1 MRLVFVNKS
10 FHNENSG
17 GRQGFPRREAKMNKG
32 ALISVVCLVLS
43 TAIFAAYP
51 NPVQADS
58 GETIHLV
65 NAASG
70 EWEWTNDNV
79 TGSEVSLDSI
89 AAPNPEYMQL
99 LSNGLSLSGAT
110 EICHPFRGG
119 QFGWTGRIY
128 NLSGGAWHELATTT
142 RWVPDT
148 SGKLMSCAYAPTEG
162 TYALFG
168 YYTDQ
173 PKACREYSI
182 SSMGAYEVG
191 INGFVYYGTISPPNP
206 GIKVT
211 YRFKGIKPAGSVTG
225 ALSASTY
232 TDADGDFTF
241 SEPFFIDFETILTFR
256 QEFLVDDCKASFQ
269 TN

>member
-1 MRLVFVNKS
+1 MK
-10 FHNENSG
+10 
-17 GRQGFPRREAKMNKG
+17 KG
-32 ALISVVCLVLS
+32 PLIAVVCLVWS
-43 TAIFAAYP
+43 MVIFAAYP

-58 GETIHLV
+58 GEPIHLITT
-65 NAASG
+65 ASG

-89 AAPNPEYMQL
+89 TVPNPEYMQL
-99 LSNGLSLSGAT
+99 LSNGLSLSGAA

-148 SGKLMSCAYAPTEG
+148 SGKLMVCAYAPAEG

-173 PKACREYSI
+173 PRVCREYAI
-182 SSMGAYEVG
+182 SSLSVNMVG
-191 INGFVYYGTISPPNP
+191 INGFVYYGTISPSNP

-211 YRFKGIKPAGSVTG
+211 YRLKGIKPTGSVTG

-232 TDADGDFTF
+232 TDADGNFTF
-241 SEPFFIDFETILTFR
+241 AEPFVIDFETILTFR
-256 QEFLVDDCKASFQ
+256 QEILVDDCEASLQ
-269 TN
+269 IN